1 MLLLTYNRF
10 KTERFMLVLLNHN
23 RRGYTH
29 ATSTCKVSKENCAEI
44 LGIKL
49 KPSYSK
55 SKFYNDVVWYKFICP
70 TGRKLA
76 YYSTMA
82 AQRYNNRKVNN
93 NKGLT
98 SFLILPLEGLRS

>member
-1 MLLLTYNRF
+1 M
-10 KTERFMLVLLNHN
+10 V
-23 RRGYTH
+23 YTH
-29 ATSTCKVSKENCAEI
+29 ATSSCKVSKENCADI

-49 KPSYSK
+49 KPSHSK
-55 SKFYNDVVWYKFICP
+55 SKFYNDVDGGKLVCP

-98 SFLILPLEGLRS
+98 SFFNPTVKGSRS